1 VGHERRAL
9 AWYANVSATRAAR
22 VRAVGAAMAAAAGGA
37 DAVADAGAAAAAA
50 AGIASDPATGPS
62 VGATALGQLAAAHE
76 AASLAGGAGLHDA
89 VSANVSDGDCLCR
102 SEKRNA
108 AAAGAAVAAEL
119 GVLDEGASLPAAL
132 AKWLA
137 LYESGGRRPRSAWR
151 RSTTAAAYLRRALVP
166 ALADA
171 SRDGGWMER
180 AGCCAE
186 MGG

>member
-1 VGHERRAL
+1 
-9 AWYANVSATRAAR
+9 
-22 VRAVGAAMAAAAGGA
+22 MAAAAGGA

-119 GVLDEGASLPAAL
+119 GVLDEGASPP
-132 AKWLA
+132 
-137 LYESGGRRPRSAWR
+137 RRPRKVARALRKR
-151 RSTTAAAYLRRALVP
+151 RSEAALRPGAALRR
-166 ALADA
+166 
-171 SRDGGWMER
+171 RR
-180 AGCCAE
+180 RT
-186 MGG
+186 